1 MPLEYR
7 ERDEGEAR
15 DPAGLSW
22 FVLYTSPSGERL
34 LAEDLAGMGYEV
46 LYPIAKIW
54 HRPPKHRRQRQRR
67 LIERSLFPRYLFVG
81 LDPAFCDL
89 EPVLTNKRA
98 LAVLSDAFLRPV
110 RIPWDVLEPFSTPL
124 EAERDDGL
132 GLRLAQLAALVG
144 KDIRVASGPFKGLM
158 AQIQRVTKSG
168 VRAVVFNNQGASFK
182 LDASPMDFD
191 VETK

>member
-1 MPLEYR
+1 MEYR
-7 ERDEGEAR
+7 ERLEGEAR

-22 FVLYTSPSGERL
+22 YVLYTSPSGERL
-34 LAEDLAGMGYEV
+34 LAQDLASMGYDV
-46 LYPIAKIW
+46 LHPVAKIW
-54 HRPPKHRRQRQRR
+54 HRPPKHRRDRKRR
-67 LIERSLFPRYLFVG
+67 LVERSLFPRYLFVG
-81 LDPAFCDL
+81 LDPRLVDF
-89 EPVLTNKRA
+89 EPITSNKRC

-110 RIPWDVLEPFSTPL
+110 QIPWGVLEPFSTPL

-144 KDIRVASGPFKGLM
+144 KDVRVKSGPFRGLL

-182 LDASPMDFD
+182 LDTSLMDFE
-191 VETK
+191 VEVK